1 MQTVTPE
8 KIATVMA
15 LVPAP
20 NSFSALDDM
29 VRSGLP
35 KSALRLSVAH
45 VGRTAEERKT
55 ILYSIIAEATFK
67 RRTTH
72 LSPAE
77 SERAERLARI
87 FATAHYVWNS
97 EDDARDFLHAA
108 HPLLENR
115 TPLDVSM
122 SELGARRVEDLLWSL
137 FYGLPV

>member
-1 MQTVTPE
+1 
-8 KIATVMA
+8 MA

-20 NSFSALDDM
+20 NSFSALDEL
-29 VRSGLP
+29 VRAGLP

-45 VGRTAEERKT
+45 VGRTVDERKL
-55 ILYSIIAEATFK
+55 ILNSIIAEASFK
-67 RRTTH
+67 RRTTR
-72 LSPAE
+72 LSPAD

-87 FATAHYVWNS
+87 FATANYVWED

-115 TPLDVSM
+115 TALDVSM
-122 SELGARRVEDLLWSL
+122 SELGARRVEELLLNL